1 MGFFKFYGSNRS
13 NYAPPK
19 PLPARAE
26 GVEPTP
32 LAVDPTSFSAT
43 PSYSPPLGASRTPPS
58 RTARSVPQE
67 PFLPAQDPSQ
77 ISAPPNR
84 SGPPEQPLPGSGEGV
99 FSFDRSACWSQLN
112 IVPRAYQG
120 HLVVKVED
128 WNSSVLV
135 CWFFIRE
142 GQSAE
147 TPIPAGSCRL
157 IL

>member
-1 MGFFKFYGSNRS
+1 
-13 NYAPPK
+13 
-19 PLPARAE
+19 
-26 GVEPTP
+26 
-32 LAVDPTSFSAT
+32 
-43 PSYSPPLGASRTPPS
+43 
-58 RTARSVPQE
+58 VPQE

-157 IL
+157 KIASGKKWYGENELFGPEGSYSTVTTEIRIPEPALYTISLTPSLLGTLRERALRRQDF